1 MVHNGFVDWFS
12 VNHKSGEKSKVLQG
26 VDIMYVVVGIQDFLQ
41 VFNKENILNKV
52 VGNLS
57 MK

>member
-12 VNHKSGEKSKVLQG
+12 VNQKSGEKSEVLQG